1 MTATQRAWTTIG
13 VLTLLRFIAGAVLP
27 LSCDETYYW
36 LWSKHLA
43 AGYFDDPPVIAY
55 AIRIGTSIFGDVP
68 FGLRVVPSLLGVVA
82 SWSVWRAG
90 AILLRD
96 ETAGLRACVLFNA
109 TIMIAVEAFAA
120 TPDAPMLAFSGL
132 FLFALAKVEDTQQGW
147 WWLLAGIAG
156 GLGLMTKNTMFFV
169 GFGALVW
176 LLVTPSAR
184 RRLLSP
190 WPYLGGALAV
200 LIFLPNI
207 LWNAHNHW
215 VMYGL
220 QVSRMTADRWGVQH
234 LGEFVG
240 SMLAMTTPFTLILAA
255 MGLAAMTRRYSD
267 SRLSLPAAIL
277 WPSLLYFTWH
287 SLQDRV
293 QGNWPSY
300 LFPALAIAAS
310 FAWGKLDW
318 NGWRRQLANVSR
330 AAALPVALAILGF
343 VYLQAFFNV
352 IPIGRS
358 DPMTRLMGVG
368 IPELAS
374 EVERARLANN
384 AGAILTTDYPTS
396 GWFAFYTPGRPPLI
410 QVGDDNRWLA
420 TPVPPRDL
428 EARPMIYVAETR
440 FDLSLMLMQHFDSVQ
455 RLAFVDRKRGGKP
468 IAHYVLYRVQGLK
481 AGVAGRQ
488 PQG

>member
-1 MTATQRAWTTIG
+1 VSRTRLAWAIIAI
-13 VLTLLRFIAGAVLP
+13 LTGLRFVAGGLLP

-43 AGYFDDPPVIAY
+43 AGYFDDPPMIAY
-55 AIRIGTSIFGDVP
+55 AIRIGTAIFGDTAFGPRFVP
-68 FGLRVVPSLLGVVA
+68 LLLGLVA
-82 SWSVWRAG
+82 GWSVWRAG

-96 ETAGLRACVLFNA
+96 EAAGLRACLLFNA
-109 TIMIAVEAFAA
+109 TIMVAVEAFAA

-132 FLFALAKVEDTQQGW
+132 FLLALAKAEQTEEGW
-147 WWLLAGIAG
+147 WWLLAGVGG

-169 GFGALVW
+169 GFGGLVW
-176 LLVTPSAR
+176 LLAAPAAR
-184 RRLLSP
+184 HWFRSP
-190 WPYLGGALAV
+190 WPWLGGLVAV
-200 LIFLPNI
+200 LIFVPNI
-207 LWNAHNHW
+207 LWNVHNHW

-220 QVSRMTADRWGVQH
+220 QVSRMTADRWGLRY
-234 LGEFVG
+234 LGEFIG
-240 SMLAMTTPFTLILAA
+240 SMLVMTAPFTLILGG
-255 MGLAAMTRRYSD
+255 MGLAGMTKYRKD
-267 SRLSLPAAIL
+267 ARLFLPAAIL

-310 FAWGKLDW
+310 FAWDKIVW
-318 NGWRRQLANVSR
+318 TGWREGLARVSR
-330 AAALPVALAILGF
+330 AAALPVAIVMLGI
-343 VYLQAFFNV
+343 VYLQAFFNIV
-352 IPIGRS
+352 PLGRA

-368 IPELAS
+368 IPELGV
-374 EVERARLANN
+374 EVEKARVANG

-396 GWFAFYTPGRPPLI
+396 GWLAFYTPGRPPLI

-420 TPVPPRDL
+420 APVPSPIL
-428 EARPMIYVAETR
+428 EERPMIYVAEAR
-440 FDLSLMLMQHFDSVQ
+440 FDLSGMLSRHFKQVSLLQ
-455 RLAFVDRKRGGKP
+455 YIERKRDGRP

-481 AGVAGRQ
+481 AGVVGRQ